1 LFLSVG
7 KIFEETKKMESYQI
21 YFKIFFLIIIFSF
34 ILVDNKVSSSEQKD
48 WENPEIVGINKE
60 QPHCTLMPYENLT
73 RVIEG
78 DRFASRYFKSL
89 NGNWKFHWV
98 SKPDD
103 RPKYFYKFDY
113 DVSNWKEIPVPS
125 NWQMVG
131 YDIPIYLNI
140 PYPFENNPPYIQ
152 KHFNPVGS
160 YCTEFEIPADWKGR
174 QVFIH
179 FDGVESAFY
188 LWINGE
194 KVGFSKDS
202 RTPAE
207 FNITKFLRNG
217 KNILAAEVYRWS
229 DGSYLE
235 CQDFWRLSGI
245 YRNVYLF
252 STPNVHIRDFEV
264 KCDLDEKYQDA
275 MLHVTARVWNYAD
288 TACWKPEIEVTL
300 LDANHQPVGS
310 DILMKGNSV
319 YIPTGDESIVK
330 MKAFV
335 KNPLKWSAEIPNLY
349 TVILTLKDQNG
360 KVLEI
365 ESCKFGFRKSE
376 IKNGQLLVNGVP
388 ILIKGVN
395 RHEHDPDTGHYIR
408 LESMIK
414 DIQLMKQHNINTV
427 RTCHYPDDPQW
438 YELCDKYGIYLID
451 EANIESH
458 GMGYDPDKTFANKP
472 EWKNAHLD
480 RIQRMVERDKNHP
493 SVIIWSMGNEAG
505 DGINFEA
512 ASDWIH
518 HRDSS
523 RPVHYERAELRPHT
537 DIYCPMYA
545 RIEHLE
551 KYASQSQDRPLIM
564 CEYAHAMGNSVG
576 NLQDYWDVIEK
587 YDHLQGAS
595 VWDWVDQGIR
605 KKTADGREFWAYGG
619 DFGEEK
625 TDRNF
630 CCNGLVLPDR
640 AITPKLLEVKKVYQ
654 YIKFK
659 ALDLATGRFEI
670 INHYDFKNLNDVDI
684 HWQLVADGR
693 QIAKGIFSRPNIP
706 PQQRKEIIIDI
717 TSLQPEPGVEYFIDF
732 SARTTEPQPLL
743 PVGYEIASEQF
754 QLPIAVKVMEVDI
767 VRLPK
772 LEFTQTENLIT
783 VKGKEFDMI
792 FNKTSGTIASFQFKG
807 TELIET
813 GPQPNFWRA
822 PTDNDFGNGMDKRCD
837 VWKAASNHR
846 TVEKIDVQHINPSQV
861 KIEVHFD
868 LPDAKSKHRTIYQI
882 FGSGDVIVENHFAP
896 GDKEL
901 PELPRFGMT
910 MPIPKGFEQVQWYGR
925 GPHENYWDRNTSA
938 LVGIYRSTVKEQ
950 YVPYISPQENGYKTD
965 VRWVA
970 FLNDKGNGLLAVG
983 MPLICFSALHYTNED
998 LTQESRGTMH
1008 PTDLKERDFIFV
1020 NLDYK
1025 QMGVGGDDSWGARP
1039 HAEYCL
1045 PQKEY
1050 SYKFRLKP
1058 FTKKDDLMKVSKE
1071 RFE

>member
-1 LFLSVG
+1 MDYFQ
-7 KIFEETKKMESYQI
+7 IFC
-21 YFKIFFLIIIFSF
+21 KIFFSMLIFSF
-34 ILVDNKVSSSEQKD
+34 VLLNNEVLSSEPND
-48 WENPEIVGINKE
+48 WENPGIFGINKE
-60 QPHCTLMPYENLT
+60 QPHCTLMPYENLNKA
-73 RVIEG
+73 VEG
-78 DRFASRYFKSL
+78 NRFTSRYFKSL
-89 NGNWKFHWV
+89 NSKWKFHLV
-98 SKPDD
+98 NNPDG
-103 RPKYFYKFDY
+103 RPKDFYQLDY

-125 NWQMVG
+125 NWQMQG

-140 PYPFENNPPYIQ
+140 PYPFENNPPFIQ

-160 YCTEFEIPADWKGR
+160 CRTEFEIPTDWKDR

-194 KVGFSKDS
+194 KVGYSQDS

-207 FNITKFLRNG
+207 FNITKYLRAG
-217 KNILAAEVYRWS
+217 KNILATEVYRWS

-252 STPNVHIRDFEV
+252 STPKLHIRDFEV
-264 KCDLDEKYQDA
+264 MGDLDEQYRDA
-275 MLHVTARVWNYAD
+275 VLHISARVHNYAD
-288 TACWKPEIEVTL
+288 TAIWNPKIEVTV
-300 LDANHQPVGS
+300 LDSSNKLVGGEITMQGS
-310 DILMKGNSV
+310 SV
-319 YIPTGDESIVK
+319 YIPPGDESIVK

-349 TVILTLKDQNG
+349 TVLLTLKDKNG

-365 ESCKFGFRKSE
+365 ESCKFGFRKVE
-376 IKNGQLLVNGVP
+376 LKHGQLLVNGVP

-395 RHEHDPDTGHYIR
+395 RHEHDPDTGHYISR
-408 LESMIK
+408 ESMIR

-472 EWKNAHLD
+472 EWKKAHLD

-518 HRDSS
+518 HRDPS
-523 RPVHYERAELRPHT
+523 RPVHYERAQLRPHT

-545 RIEHLE
+545 RIEHLV
-551 KYASQSQDRPLIM
+551 KYASQKQDRPLIL

-576 NLQDYWDVIEK
+576 NLQDYWDAIEK
-587 YDHLQGAS
+587 YDHLQGGCI
-595 VWDWVDQGIR
+595 WDWVDQGLR
-605 KKTADGREFWAYGG
+605 KKTDDGREFWAYGG
-619 DFGEEK
+619 DFGEERS
-625 TDRNF
+625 DWNF

-640 AITPKLLEVKKVYQ
+640 GITPKLLEVKKVYQ

-659 ALDLATGRFEI
+659 SVNLESGQIEI
-670 INHYDFKNLNDVDI
+670 VNHYDFKKLNNVAI
-684 HWQLVADGR
+684 HWELVGDDR
-693 QIAKGIFSRPNIP
+693 KIAKGKFSSPNIP
-706 PQQRKEIIIDI
+706 PHQSEKITIDV
-717 TSLQPEPGVEYFIDF
+717 TSLQPEPDVEYFLNF
-732 SARTTEPQPLL
+732 SAKTIESEPLIPA
-743 PVGYEIASEQF
+743 GYEIAYEQF
-754 QLPIAVKVMEVDI
+754 KLPLVAEVHQTNI
-767 VRLPK
+767 SKLPM
-772 LEFTQTENLIT
+772 LEFTQTENSIAI
-783 VKGKEFDMI
+783 KGNNFNILFD
-792 FNKTSGTIASFQFKG
+792 NVNGTIASFKFKG
-807 TELIET
+807 MDLIEA

-822 PTDNDFGNGMDKRCD
+822 PTDNDFGNGMDKRCA
-837 VWKAASNHR
+837 VWRIASNHR
-846 TVEKIDVQHINPSQV
+846 LIEKIDVQQPDPHQI
-861 KIEVHFD
+861 KIEVHFN
-868 LPDAKSKHRTIYQI
+868 LPDATSRQRTIYQI
-882 FGSGDVIVENHFAP
+882 FGSGDVIVENHFLP

-910 MPIPKGFEQVQWYGR
+910 MQIPKAFERVQWYGR

-938 LVGIYRSTVKEQ
+938 LVDVYRSTIREQ
-950 YVPYISPQENGYKTD
+950 FEPYISPQENGYKTD

-970 FLNDKGNGLLAVG
+970 FLNDNGNGLILVG
-983 MPLICFSALHYTNED
+983 MPLICFSALYYTNED
-998 LTQESRGTMH
+998 LTQQSRGTMH
-1008 PTDLKERDFIFV
+1008 TTDLKERDFVFL
-1020 NLDYK
+1020 NLDYR

-1039 HAEYCL
+1039 HPQYSL
-1045 PQKEY
+1045 PAQEY

-1058 FTKKDDLMKVSKE
+1058 VSKKDDLMQLSKE
-1071 RFE
+1071 KYRFLQN

>member
-1 LFLSVG
+1 
-7 KIFEETKKMESYQI
+7 MESFQI
-21 YFKIFFLIIIFSF
+21 IFKMLFSIILFSLIIMIH
-34 ILVDNKVSSSEQKD
+34 NASSAEPND
-48 WENPEIVGINKE
+48 WENPQITAINTE
-60 QPHCTLMPYENLT
+60 PPHCTLMPYANLT
-73 RVIEG
+73 KAIEG
-78 DRFASRYFKSL
+78 NRFASKYFKSL

-98 SKPDD
+98 NKPDD
-103 RPKYFYKFDY
+103 RPKDFYKLDY
-113 DVSNWKEIPVPS
+113 DVSRWKEIPVPS
-125 NWQMVG
+125 NWQMQG

-140 PYPFENNPPYIQ
+140 PYPFENNPPFIQ

-160 YCTEFEIPADWKGR
+160 YRTEFEIPADWRDR

-194 KVGFSKDS
+194 EVGFSKDS

-207 FNITKFLRNG
+207 FNITQYLRPD
-217 KNILAAEVYRWS
+217 KNVLAAEVYRWS

-275 MLHVTARVWNYAD
+275 FLHVTAKVWNYGKA
-288 TACWKPEIEVTL
+288 ACWKPEIEVTL
-300 LDANHQPVGS
+300 LDANRQPVGS
-310 DILMKGNSV
+310 DVLMKGTSV
-319 YIPTGDESIVK
+319 YIPPGDESIVK
-330 MKAFV
+330 LKALV

-349 TVILTLKDQNG
+349 TVILTLKDQDG
-360 KVLEI
+360 QGLEI
-365 ESCKFGFRKSE
+365 ESCQFGFRKVE

-395 RHEHDPDTGHYIR
+395 RHEHHPDTGHYIT

-427 RTCHYPDDPQW
+427 RTCHYPNDPQW

-472 EWKNAHLD
+472 EWKKAHLD

-518 HRDSS
+518 HRDPS
-523 RPVHYERAELRPHT
+523 RPVHYERAQLRPHT

-545 RIEHLE
+545 RIEHLV
-551 KYASQSQDRPLIM
+551 KYASQPQDRPLIM

-595 VWDWVDQGIR
+595 IWDWVDQGIR
-605 KKTADGREFWAYGG
+605 KKTADGREFYAYGG
-619 DFGEEK
+619 DFGEEQ

-640 AITPKLLEVKKVYQ
+640 QITPKLLEVKKVYQ
-654 YIKFK
+654 YVKFK
-659 ALDLATGRFEI
+659 PVDLKSGQVEI
-670 INHYDFKNLNDVDI
+670 VNKYDFRDLSDVDI
-684 HWQLVADGR
+684 HWEILADGTSIDR
-693 QIAKGIFSRPNIP
+693 GLLSKPRVLPKESHIFT
-706 PQQRKEIIIDI
+706 IDLSKI
-717 TSLQPEPGVEYFIDF
+717 KPEPGVEYLLNF
-732 SARTTEPQPLL
+732 SARTTEPQPLI
-743 PVGYEIASEQF
+743 PAGYEIAYEQF
-754 QLPIAVKVMEVDI
+754 QLPIEVKALETT
-767 VRLPK
+767 RAALPQ
-772 LEFTQTENLIT
+772 LTLSQSAQTIS
-783 VKGKEFDMI
+783 VKGKNFELAFD
-792 FNKTSGTIASFQFKG
+792 KTKGMIASFKFQG
-807 TELIET
+807 AELIT
-813 GPQPNFWRA
+813 SGPEPNFWRA
-822 PTDNDFGNGMDKRCD
+822 PTDNDFGNGMQKRCA
-837 VWKAASNHR
+837 VWRQAGRDRA
-846 TVEKIDVQHINPSQV
+846 VENVQVEQISDSEIKISFN
-861 KIEVHFD
+861 FD
-868 LPDAKSKHRTIYQI
+868 LKATESKHRTSYTVP
-882 FGSGDVIVENHFAP
+882 GSGDVIVENHFTP
-896 GDKEL
+896 GKKEL

-910 MPIPKGFEQVQWYGR
+910 MALPNNFDNVIWYGR
-925 GPHENYWDRNTSA
+925 GPHENYWDRKTSA
-938 LVGIYRSTVKEQ
+938 LVGVYKSTVRELFE
-950 YVPYISPQENGYKTD
+950 PYISPQENGYRTD
-965 VRWVA
+965 VRWAA
-970 FLNDKGNGLLAVG
+970 FLNDKGTGLLAVG
-983 MPLICFSALHYTNED
+983 QPLICFSALHYTNED
-998 LTQESRGTMH
+998 LTQQSRGTMH
-1008 PTDLKERDFIFV
+1008 PTDLKDRDLVFL

-1039 HAEYCL
+1039 HPEYSL
-1045 PQKEY
+1045 PAQEY
-1050 SYKFRLKP
+1050 SYRFRLKP
-1058 FTKKDDLMKVSKE
+1058 VSKKDDLMGVSKSD
-1071 RFE
+1071 RF